1 MKRFHNC
8 TKTAA
13 TPNNTAEVV
22 ALLSKAYLHPA
33 EHDRELH
40 AQKADDTSTSS
51 WITFKKR
58 QPFSPFPINAQLL
71 YHF

>member
-13 TPNNTAEVV
+13 AEATAAEVET
-22 ALLSKAYLHPA
+22 LLSKAYLHPA

-58 QPFSPFPINAQLL
+58 QPFSPFPINA
-71 YHF
+71 YF

>member
-13 TPNNTAEVV
+13 TPNTAEVV

-33 EHDRELH
+33 EHDRVLH
-40 AQKADDTSTSS
+40 GLKADDTRASR
-51 WITFKKR
+51 WITF
-58 QPFSPFPINAQLL
+58 
-71 YHF
+71 

>member
-13 TPNNTAEVV
+13 ATDTAE
-22 ALLSKAYLHPA
+22 AATLLSKAYLHPA
-33 EHDRELH
+33 EHDRGLH

-51 WITFKKR
+51 WITFKKKTT
-58 QPFSPFPINAQLL
+58 L
-71 YHF
+71 